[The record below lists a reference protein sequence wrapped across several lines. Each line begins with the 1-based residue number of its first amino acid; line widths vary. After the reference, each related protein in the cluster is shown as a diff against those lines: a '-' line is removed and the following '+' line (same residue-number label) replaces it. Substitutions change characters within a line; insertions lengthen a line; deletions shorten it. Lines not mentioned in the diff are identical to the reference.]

1 MRVPLSPEQIE
12 QARQFAADLGRDADE
27 LIREAEEVKGEG
39 YLQAYQ
45 AASATV
51 AAMGGLGLSCYPTE
65 PELEGPD
72 PELEPELEVE
82 LG

>member
-1 MRVPLSPEQIE
+1 ME

-27 LIREAEEVKGEG
+27 LIREAEEIKGEG

-45 AASATV
+45 AASGTV
-51 AAMGGLGLSCYPTE
+51 AAMGGLGLSCYSSG

-72 PELEPELEVE
+72 PELEAEVE
-82 LG
+82 L